1 MLEPIIGGYGTS
13 KFRGE
18 NFHGWLYNREICECF
33 PPWKFSTIRYIANIK
48 LHLYLIAS
56 RYCSLSFLMSICLVW
71 ISFISSLI
79 CLIWWFFSWI
89 FFLKESGGSSSFRLF
104 SKDCMIGKKS
114 TAKLICRQR
123 LAVTKTCLQVSP
135 RYLWDTESLFNFQ
148 SHPYH
153 AQHVHVPVIIH
164 TCKLAHTL
172 FLQALSA

>member
-1 MLEPIIGGYGTS
+1 MRLHS
-13 KFRGE
+13 
-18 NFHGWLYNREICECF
+18 
-33 PPWKFSTIRYIANIK
+33 
-48 LHLYLIAS
+48 LHLYLMAS

-153 AQHVHVPVIIH
+153 AQHVPVIIH
-164 TCKLAHTL
+164 TCKLAHAL
-172 FLQALSA
+172 FLQALSAWWPHSPCLRYPYLGNQNEWYGHEFHPTHAHQLSP